1 MVGQRTASTAITRH
15 GRRNRGF
22 LRGVPAV
29 LSERKIQRKDVH
41 RLHQGPQQAHQATQ
55 QRREER
61 RRPKD
66 QSPRTV
72 VNTRS
77 IVGNVSVSI
86 RVFKVC
92 GPRLLF
98 CREMV
103 LIVHGFPNDVS
114 ALRVCGARPRD
125 AFFFFYCQ
133 SLFFPPFPVRVGM
146 AESQIVQTTETHPGQ
161 RQDRKSVRLLHSY
174 ILRDAKPGPLEP
186 PAAERP
192 MAERRVQARF

>member
-1 MVGQRTASTAITRH
+1 MWKLVVGQRTVSTAIARY

-22 LRGVPAV
+22 LRSVPAV

-61 RRPKD
+61 RRQKD

-77 IVGNVSVSI
+77 IAGNVSVSI
-86 RVFKVC
+86 RVFK

-114 ALRVCGARPRD
+114 ALRVCCTSSRD
-125 AFFFFYCQ
+125 AFFFYCQ
-133 SLFFPPFPVRVGM
+133 SLFFSSSSGHGRIPNCPDDWNTSRPK
-146 AESQIVQTTETHPGQ
+146 A
-161 RQDRKSVRLLHSY
+161 
-174 ILRDAKPGPLEP
+174 GPKKCTITAFVYSP
-186 PAAERP
+186 RC
-192 MAERRVQARF
+192 